1 MQIIVSAVQM
11 TYADTSYRL
20 FGGLVK
26 SIKPYFLD
34 IKEDLRKANINY
46 TLEEYLSI
54 ALFTTVLTF
63 ILEAMSLS
71 FLFGLFL
78 SPIISVI
85 LGMTLSVTISGMLF
99 FLFYS
104 YPATVSNNRNNKIK
118 KLLPFSVS
126 YMATIASSNVPPIN
140 IFKTFSQF
148 KEYGELTKE
157 AENIV
162 RDVELFGMTTS
173 AAIKKQAKITPS
185 KDMRDLLFGI
195 NTMITTG
202 GDLGMFLK
210 SKSEELM
217 NDYRRR
223 IRKYSQDISLY
234 VEMYLTLIITGS
246 IFFIVLSSIISTIS
260 AGLGTIMVQTFVV
273 FLLLPLLSVAFIIL
287 VKSTSPT

>member
-1 MQIIVSAVQM
+1 MS
-11 TYADTSYRL
+11 YASLSYGI
-20 FGGLVK
+20 FGGFTKNL
-26 SIKPYFLD
+26 KPYFLD
-34 IKEDLRKANINY
+34 IKEDLRKASLNY

-54 ALFTTVLTF
+54 AFFTTAVTF
-63 ILEAMSLS
+63 LLEAVLLS
-71 FLFGLFL
+71 FLFGLFV
-78 SPIISVI
+78 SPIIAVI
-85 LGMTLSVTISGMLF
+85 LAMTLSLTLSGMLF

-104 YPATVSNNRNNKIK
+104 YPTTAAKNRNSKIK

-126 YMATIASSNVPPIN
+126 YMATVARSNVPPIVM
-140 IFKTFSQF
+140 FKIISAF
-148 KEYGELTKE
+148 KEYGELAKE

-162 RDVELFGMTTS
+162 RDVEMFGMTTL

-185 KDMRDLLFGI
+185 KDMRDLLFGV
-195 NTMITTG
+195 NTMIMTG
-202 GDLGMFLK
+202 GDLGIFLK
-210 SKSEELM
+210 EKSEELM

-273 FLLLPLLSVAFIIL
+273 FILLPLLSIAFIIL
-287 VKSTSPT
+287 IKSTNPM

>member
-1 MQIIVSAVQM
+1 M
-11 TYADTSYRL
+11 SYVNFSYGL
-20 FGGLVK
+20 FSGFIRHL
-26 SIKPYFLD
+26 KPYFLD

-54 ALFTTVLTF
+54 ALFTTTVTF
-63 ILEAMSLS
+63 VMEAMLLS
-71 FLFGLFL
+71 FIFGLL
-78 SPIISVI
+78 TTPLISVI
-85 LGMTLSVTISGMLF
+85 LALTLSTTISGLLF

-104 YPATVSNNRNNKIK
+104 YPTTASKSRGNKIK
-118 KLLPFSVS
+118 KILPFSVS
-126 YMATIASSNVPPIN
+126 YMATIAQSNVPPIT
-140 IFKTFSQF
+140 IFKTISNF

-162 RDVELFGMTTS
+162 RDVELFGMTAS

-185 KDMRDLLFGI
+185 KDFRDILFSV
-195 NTMITTG
+195 NTIITSG
-202 GDLGMFLK
+202 GNLGTFLK
-210 SKSEELM
+210 EKSDELM

-223 IRKYSQDISLY
+223 IRKYSQDLSLY

-273 FLLLPLLSVAFIIL
+273 FILLPLLSIGFIIL
-287 VKSTSPT
+287 IKATSPTG

>member
-1 MQIIVSAVQM
+1 MSYVDV
-11 TYADTSYRL
+11 SYRL
-20 FGGLVK
+20 FGGLTKAVR
-26 SIKPYFLD
+26 PYFLD
-34 IKEDLRKANINY
+34 IKEDLRKASINY

-54 ALFTTVLTF
+54 ALFTTIITF
-63 ILEAMSLS
+63 IIEAMMLS
-71 FLFGLFL
+71 FVFGLFV
-78 SPIISVI
+78 SSVI
-85 LGMTLSVTISGMLF
+85 AVILAMTLSMTISGMLF

-104 YPATVSNNRNNKIK
+104 YPTTASKGRNNKIK
-118 KLLPFSVS
+118 KILPFSVS

-140 IFKTFSQF
+140 IFKTFSSF

-157 AENIV
+157 TENIV

-173 AAIKKQAKITPS
+173 AAIKKQAKVTPS
-185 KDMRDLLFGI
+185 KEFRDLLFGI

-202 GDLGMFLK
+202 GNLGLFLK
-210 SKSEELM
+210 EKSEELM

-273 FLLLPLLSVAFIIL
+273 FALLPLLSIAFIIL

>member
-1 MQIIVSAVQM
+1 MSYVDV
-11 TYADTSYRL
+11 SYRL
-20 FGGLVK
+20 FGRLTK

-54 ALFTTVLTF
+54 TLFTTILTF
-63 ILEAMSLS
+63 IIEAMMLS
-71 FLFGLFL
+71 FVFGLL
-78 SPIISVI
+78 VAPAVAVI
-85 LGMTLSVTISGMLF
+85 LAMTLSMTISGLLF

-104 YPATVSNNRNNKIK
+104 YPTTAQKSRNNKIK
-118 KLLPFSVS
+118 KILPFSVS

-140 IFKTFSQF
+140 IFKTFSNF

-157 AENIV
+157 TENIV

-185 KDMRDLLFGI
+185 KDFRDVLFGI

-202 GDLGMFLK
+202 GNLGMFLEE
-210 SKSEELM
+210 KSEELM

-273 FLLLPLLSVAFIIL
+273 FALLPLLSIAFIIL